1 MVGKIT
7 RREALKI
14 LPLALGGTAWLS
26 KQMLKSEDFQIAKAG
41 DISPR
46 LYFPL
51 VSQSSNA
58 LSGKVVHI
66 HAPAATNGWTGQLA
80 YWDYVNQSIVD
91 EMVQRGVTE
100 LTGKATIADAWR
112 RIIPGY
118 QDGQK
123 IAIKV
128 NFNNAF
134 SCEPT
139 NGVID
144 ALIHPVNAVVSG
156 LEQIGVQRSD
166 VYVYDAI
173 RHVPYR
179 FINGGLVGVKYF
191 DGINSGACSL
201 PAGFTSQADHYVRF
215 NPPPGTTV
223 GAVIVT
229 DVLFNAAYLINMPIM
244 KGGHPI
250 AGVTLGYKNHFGTTN
265 NPSGMHTAVDVV
277 SKPTGY
283 NQSYNAL
290 VDLMACPQIGAK
302 TVLTIGDGIYGGR
315 NFNGPPGT
323 WSTFGNKVPNSLF
336 FSTDPV
342 AVDCVMHD
350 YLKIE
355 LGSGLVSD
363 ANRYLQLAANAGQG
377 VFESVNPWNET
388 YQQIDYIKIP
398 I

>member
-7 RREALKI
+7 RRDVLKI
-14 LPLALGGTAWLS
+14 LPLAIGGATLVSTNKIARERL
-26 KQMLKSEDFQIAKAG
+26 LIAKAG
-41 DISPR
+41 DITPQ
-46 LYFPL
+46 LYFPMI
-51 VSQSSNA
+51 SQLSNSLYA
-58 LSGKVVHI
+58 KVVHI

-80 YWDYVNQSIVD
+80 YWEYVNQSVVD
-91 EMVQRGVTE
+91 EMVNRGVTE
-100 LTGKATIADAWR
+100 LTGETTVADAWR
-112 RIIPGY
+112 RLIPAY
-118 QDGQK
+118 QTGQK

-128 NFNNAF
+128 NFNNTS
-134 SCEPT
+134 SCQPT

-144 ALIHPVNAVVSG
+144 ALIQPVNAVVSG

-166 VYVYDAI
+166 VCVYDAI

-179 FINGGLVGVKYF
+179 FINGGLEGIIFF
-191 DGINSGACSL
+191 DVMYPNACGL
-201 PAGFTSQADHYVRF
+201 PAGFTSQADHYVTF
-215 NPPPGTTV
+215 NPPPGTPV
-223 GAVIVT
+223 GAAIVT

-265 NPSGMHTAVDVV
+265 NPGGMHTAVFVV
-277 SKPTGY
+277 SKPIGY
-283 NQSYNAL
+283 NPNYNAL
-290 VDLMACPQIGAK
+290 VDLMACPLIGGK
-302 TVLTIGDGIYGGR
+302 TVLTIGDGIFGAR
-315 NFNGPPGT
+315 NFSQAPTT

-336 FSTDPV
+336 FSIDPV

-363 ANRYLQLAANAGQG
+363 ANRYLQLAASAGQG
-377 VFESVNPWNET
+377 VFESINPWNET
-388 YQQIDYIKIP
+388 YDQINYIKIP